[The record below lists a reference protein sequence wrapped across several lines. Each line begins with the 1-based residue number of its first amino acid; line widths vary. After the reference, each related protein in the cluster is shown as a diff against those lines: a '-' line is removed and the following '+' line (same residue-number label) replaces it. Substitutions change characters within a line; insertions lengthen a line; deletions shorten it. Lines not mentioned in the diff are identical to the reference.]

1 MKTAKKEHARIAAA
15 KELLDRGYGKAS
27 QPLAGDPEDPLMPF
41 PDKVEIVIVDPK
53 GQLVPQ
59 GDQRRVSQRNSTLKP
74 AAWSGRFPPK
84 SGTASQFLDV
94 GHARRGGVWVG
105 SDCPTRVV
113 PQASLPTLSRA
124 ERLDCIAGSIL
135 RWRLAMTRYRM
146 M

>member
-27 QPLAGDPEDPLMPF
+27 QPLAGDPENPLMPF

-74 AAWSGRFPPK
+74 AAWSGRFSPN
-84 SGTASQFLDV
+84 
-94 GHARRGGVWVG
+94 RGQ
-105 SDCPTRVV
+105 
-113 PQASLPTLSRA
+113 QANF
-124 ERLDCIAGSIL
+124 
-135 RWRLAMTRYRM
+135 
-146 M
+146 